1 MSGQIHVCHITTI
14 HPEKDMRIFHKEC
27 VSLANSGYR
36 VTLIV
41 GNGKTEMCNGVEI
54 IGVPVEYDGFFS
66 RMSKLGKAMLDA
78 AINVD
83 ADIYQFHDPEFLR
96 HSGKLK
102 AAGKKVVFDSH
113 EDVGQQIMSKHY
125 IPKPI
130 RKLVSWIY
138 TSYEKRAMKSV
149 SAVVGATDHIAE
161 KFKSLHPEVIA
172 LRNYPLLSELP
183 DEPDSTARKRQ
194 AVYVGGISRVRCA
207 EEMIDMLDHTDIPL
221 QLGGGFS
228 PKTLEGELKTK
239 SGWGKVNYRGYVGR
253 SDIWQLYN
261 ECMVGLVLFKPE
273 PNHLEALPNKM
284 FEYMMASMPVVVS
297 NFPMWQVL
305 IDQIGCGVTV
315 NPNDPKAIAKAID
328 ELCADPA
335 KAAEMGAKGRAA
347 VLSKFNY
354 ESEAP
359 KLVSLY
365 QKLITS

>member
-1 MSGQIHVCHITTI
+1 
-14 HPEKDMRIFHKEC
+14 MRIFHKEC
-27 VSLANSGYR
+27 CSLAASGFK

-41 GNGKTEMCNGVEI
+41 GNGKSESSNGVEI
-54 IGVPVEYDGFFS
+54 VGVPVEYGGFFS
-66 RMSKLGKAMLDA
+66 RMTKLGKAMYDA
-78 AINVD
+78 AVKVD
-83 ADIYQFHDPEFLR
+83 ADIYHFHDPEFLR

-130 RKLVSWIY
+130 RKLVSLIY
-138 TSYEKRAMKSV
+138 TSYENKAMKSV
-149 SAVVGATDHIAE
+149 SAVVGATDHIAD
-161 KFKSLHPEVIA
+161 KFKAWHPEVIA

-183 DEPDSTARKRQ
+183 EEPDTSARIPQ
-194 AVYVGGISRVRCA
+194 AVYVGGISIVRCA
-207 EEMIDMLDHTDIPL
+207 EEMIDMLNHTEIPL
-221 QLGGGFS
+221 QLGGRFS
-228 PKTLEGELKTK
+228 PKTLEAELRSKT
-239 SGWGKVNYRGYVGR
+239 GWGKVNFNGYVGR

-261 ECMVGLVLFKPE
+261 KCMVGLVLFKPE

-297 NFPMWQVL
+297 NFPMWQGL
-305 IDQIGCGVTV
+305 INEIGCGVTV
-315 NPNDPKAIAKAID
+315 DPNNPKAIAKAID
-328 ELCADPA
+328 ELCANPE
-335 KAAEMGAKGRAA
+335 KASKMGATGRAA

-365 QKLITS
+365 EKLMVS

>member
-1 MSGQIHVCHITTI
+1 MGSQIHVCHITTI

-27 VSLANSGYR
+27 CSLAASGFK

-41 GNGKTEMCNGVEI
+41 GNGKSEVCDGVEI
-54 IGVPVEYDGFFS
+54 IGVPVEYGGFFS
-66 RMSKLGKAMLDA
+66 RMSKLGKALYDA
-78 AINVD
+78 AVKVD

-96 HSGKLK
+96 HSAKLK
-102 AAGKKVVFDSH
+102 DAGKKVVFDSH

-130 RKLVSWIY
+130 RKLVSWLY
-138 TSYEKRAMKSV
+138 TSYEKRAMRWV
-149 SAVVGATDHIAE
+149 SAVVGATDHIAN
-161 KFKSLHPEVIA
+161 KFKAWHPEVIA

-183 DEPDSTARKRQ
+183 EEPDNSARIPQ
-194 AVYVGGISRVRCA
+194 SVYVGGISKVRCA
-207 EEMIDMLDHTDIPL
+207 EEMIDMLDHTEIPL

-228 PKTLEGELKTK
+228 PKSLEAELKAK
-239 SGWGKVNYRGYVGR
+239 PSYNGYVGR

-261 ECMVGLVLFKPE
+261 KCMVGLVLFKPE

-297 NFPMWQVL
+297 NFPMWQGL
-305 IDQIGCGVTV
+305 INEIGCGVTV
-315 NPNDPKAIAKAID
+315 DPNDPKAIAKAI
-328 ELCADPA
+328 ENLCADPE

-365 QKLITS
+365 KKLMAS